1 MVRRNV
7 SLDLLEAVEA
17 LEEAVLEH
25 RVELV
30 LNARQHRILLVNVQ
44 AERIERR
51 VPIERVQ
58 IQKLEVVNDLGH
70 ASLHFCL
77 VEELLHFE
85 RVDRLWQLLVSR
97 LVPWETTLK
106 SRKTNKRTMRN

>member
-1 MVRRNV
+1 MIRCNV
-7 SLDLLEAVEA
+7 FLDLLEAVEA

-25 RVELV
+25 SVELV

-44 AERIERR
+44 AKRIERR
-51 VPIERVQ
+51 VPVERVQ
-58 IQKLEVVNDLGH
+58 IQKLEVVNDLRH

-85 RVDRLWQLLVSR
+85 RVDGIWQLLVSR
-97 LVPWETTLK
+97 LEPWETTLK
-106 SRKTNKRTMRN
+106 SRKTYKRTMRN